1 MAVAQCGLPCP
12 LCRKAW
18 GPRCLSSSTC
28 MGGMPGQC
36 GVGLLCSNA
45 MHGDAAQGQAWP
57 SSPTLPQPCMCCRIE
72 QNETACCRIAG
83 LRELTSPAVARVYP
97 CTPCQAA
104 RSCAVGSWSSDALVS
119 CKRRLQ
125 CSLARVTCSNMLGP
139 PDSPC
144 SPACISLCSKLLFFK
159 STVSIVET
167 RLLLHAVCVGASTG
181 KCYAPALRLLL
192 IRPCHAARGNQ
203 GRETKACACGPVPD
217 WSRKE

>member
-28 MGGMPGQC
+28 MDGSAGQSIVGM
-36 GVGLLCSNA
+36 LCFNA
-45 MHGDAAQGQAWP
+45 MHGDAAQGQAWELP

-72 QNETACCRIAG
+72 QNETACCRIAR
-83 LRELTSPAVARVYP
+83 LRELTSPAVARVCP
-97 CTPCQAA
+97 CAPCQAA
-104 RSCAVGSWSSDALVS
+104 TSCAVGSWYSDALAS
-119 CKRRLQ
+119 CKERLQ
-125 CSLARVTCSNMLGP
+125 CLLVRVTCSNMLGP

-167 RLLLHAVCVGASTG
+167 RLLLNAVCVGA
-181 KCYAPALRLLL
+181 
-192 IRPCHAARGNQ
+192 
-203 GRETKACACGPVPD
+203 
-217 WSRKE
+217 